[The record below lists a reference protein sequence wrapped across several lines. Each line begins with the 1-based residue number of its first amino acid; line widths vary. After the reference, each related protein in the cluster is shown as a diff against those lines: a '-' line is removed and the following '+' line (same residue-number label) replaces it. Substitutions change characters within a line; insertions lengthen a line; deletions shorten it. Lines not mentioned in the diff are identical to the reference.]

1 MLNQKCVE
9 NDIKVKM
16 CKSCAHFWHWTSYIK
31 TLCSKLCA
39 LFLYDFGHRYIH
51 CICIANASFDK
62 NAKNHSDFV
71 ILCPH
76 WQFSYAPKTP
86 RNACEFG
93 NAIFF
98 LSRNIVVAVCYSCR
112 PVLTHSLSQKS
123 KLTQLFNWALGCGT
137 RTKKIRSLSCDVY
150 ILNVAMM
157 THNGAMQAIQCSA
170 SICAKNKPTMKK
182 TKKKKKKNKQQY
194 PGHNINKWQR

>member
-1 MLNQKCVE
+1 MRYFYTISATATYIAFALRMHHS
-9 NDIKVKM
+9 IKMQRITVI
-16 CKSCAHFWHWTSYIK
+16 S
-31 TLCSKLCA
+31 
-39 LFLYDFGHRYIH
+39 LFSARTDSLAMHQRR
-51 CICIANASFDK
+51 
-62 NAKNHSDFV
+62 
-71 ILCPH
+71 LEM
-76 WQFSYAPKTP
+76 
-86 RNACEFG
+86 R
-93 NAIFF
+93 FF
-98 LSRNIVVAVCYSCR
+98 FSRNIVVAVCYSCR